1 MSISRIFTSPGF
13 GKFLNQKM
21 TGDSDSESEISAET
35 PTETQPLKP
44 KKINLTRQIINNVI
58 NGLNSENRNKTIT
71 YIGDALLNFEINYFV
86 LQDFI
91 LRLNDIDIY
100 EITKY
105 IEKNYGEE
113 EALKF
118 ENIIKEKYDSYK
130 MSMPKSRIEY
140 EAEIENERLEME
152 RLKMERLERE
162 IEIEKERKIS
172 ESETLEMERLAKQ
185 QLEREIDEEYNKY
198 KEEKKRL
205 GIEPRYKQT
214 LKKYQYKIDR
224 GKESE
229 RAHKIYLGTDK
240 SLDKSYGP
248 LVTNDDPDRSN
259 LVMTKYK
266 LLNDTD
272 DYHVPSF
279 FVMDDTEE
287 TKQKQISK
295 RIREKKIFKRIGKLY
310 KSKIEEEDKDIRK
323 TERQKQKERLKRL
336 NDTFE
341 IMHKANPDKELQ
353 VAKPTS
359 ELISN
364 VPEICCDEREIDF
377 IIDMTNDIKKIP
389 IYSSLHDEDIYKII
403 LNNYYYNRGY
413 EFGPTT
419 NIYPKLEYK
428 NRRLSTKLFNDIL
441 TKDAFVNGIN
451 IFSLLRRTMNGLN
464 KLKKKGRLLGGSKH
478 TKRRSKSKRKRR
490 TIRRR

>member
-172 ESETLEMERLAKQ
+172 ESETLEM
-185 QLEREIDEEYNKY
+185 
-198 KEEKKRL
+198 
-205 GIEPRYKQT
+205 
-214 LKKYQYKIDR
+214 
-224 GKESE
+224 
-229 RAHKIYLGTDK
+229 
-240 SLDKSYGP
+240 
-248 LVTNDDPDRSN
+248 
-259 LVMTKYK
+259 
-266 LLNDTD
+266 
-272 DYHVPSF
+272 
-279 FVMDDTEE
+279 
-287 TKQKQISK
+287 
-295 RIREKKIFKRIGKLY
+295 
-310 KSKIEEEDKDIRK
+310 
-323 TERQKQKERLKRL
+323 
-336 NDTFE
+336 
-341 IMHKANPDKELQ
+341 
-353 VAKPTS
+353 
-359 ELISN
+359 
-364 VPEICCDEREIDF
+364 
-377 IIDMTNDIKKIP
+377 
-389 IYSSLHDEDIYKII
+389 
-403 LNNYYYNRGY
+403 
-413 EFGPTT
+413 
-419 NIYPKLEYK
+419 
-428 NRRLSTKLFNDIL
+428 
-441 TKDAFVNGIN
+441 
-451 IFSLLRRTMNGLN
+451 
-464 KLKKKGRLLGGSKH
+464 
-478 TKRRSKSKRKRR
+478 
-490 TIRRR
+490 